1 MEDRF
6 NQNYFELFNMEVK
19 TNIDHKNLD
28 QKYNTY
34 QKQFHPDN
42 FVNST
47 NYEKKLSL
55 KYISYINE
63 AYKTLKNDY
72 FRGVYL
78 LKLEGHDIQDNSL
91 DNEFLLDQ
99 MDLREKIDEAKKMKD
114 HVKLN
119 KIQSDIVTNRDNCF
133 KEFETLYKSNN
144 YEESAKKMGEMKF
157 FISIENDIKNYI
169 DL

>member
-42 FVNST
+42 FVYST

-63 AYKTLKNDY
+63 AYKTLKND
-72 FRGVYL
+72 
-78 LKLEGHDIQDNSL
+78 
-91 DNEFLLDQ
+91 
-99 MDLREKIDEAKKMKD
+99 
-114 HVKLN
+114 
-119 KIQSDIVTNRDNCF
+119 
-133 KEFETLYKSNN
+133 
-144 YEESAKKMGEMKF
+144 KF
-157 FISIENDIKNYI
+157 FLTTFFITNFYTQISSSCPPSQTCHRTDNTF
-169 DL
+169 